1 MKKAFLTVLVI
12 VLAVA
17 LSSCSPASPAAA
29 VLEVTPTPP
38 AATTS
43 SDIFILA
50 NFQLTD
56 TMTTANCTIEDTNTD
71 TWINNATVTIAGHTI
86 PFILDGVHSTFT
98 LPGTYATGDTVTL
111 NVTTSYGTATASG
124 TIPAEGASA
133 NAVAVS
139 GAKAGSLFYIA
150 H

>member
-1 MKKAFLTVLVI
+1 MKKLFLTVFAI
-12 VLAVA
+12 ALAA
-17 LSSCSPASPAAA
+17 FLSSYSPASPAAA
-29 VLEVTPTPP
+29 LDATPTPP
-38 AATTS
+38 AATTA

-56 TMTTANCTIEDTNTD
+56 ATTTANCSIEDTNTD
-71 TWINNATVTIAGHTI
+71 TWINNATVTIAGQTI
-86 PFILDGVHSTFT
+86 PFVSDGVHMTFA
-98 LPGTYATGDTVTL
+98 LPGTYAAGDTVTL

-124 TIPAEGASA
+124 TIPASGASA

-139 GAKAGSLFYIA
+139 GAKNGSIFYIA

>member
-1 MKKAFLTVLVI
+1 MKKTFLSVFVIVFAAFL
-12 VLAVA
+12 A
-17 LSSCSPASPAAA
+17 SCSPASPAASLDA
-29 VLEVTPTPP
+29 TPTPP

-56 TMTTANCTIEDTNTD
+56 TMTTANCTIEDTSTD
-71 TWINNATVTIAGHTI
+71 TWINNATVTIAGQTI
-86 PFILDGVHSTFT
+86 PFVLDGVYSTLT

-124 TIPAEGASA
+124 TIPASGASA

-139 GAKAGSLFYIA
+139 GAKTGSIFYIA

>member
-1 MKKAFLTVLVI
+1 MKKTFLTVLAI

-17 LSSCSPASPAAA
+17 LSSCSPVSPAAA
-29 VLEVTPTPP
+29 LEATPTPP

-50 NFQLTD
+50 AFQLTD
-56 TMTTANCTIEDTNTD
+56 TMTSATCSIEDTNTD
-71 TWINNATVTIAGHTI
+71 TWINNATVTIAGQTI
-86 PFILDGVHSTFT
+86 PWVSDGVHMT
-98 LPGTYATGDTVTL
+98 LNLTGTYDTGDTVAL
-111 NVTTSYGTATASG
+111 SVTTSYGTATASG

-133 NAVAVS
+133 NSVAIS
-139 GAKAGSLFYIA
+139 GAKTGSVFNIS

>member
-1 MKKAFLTVLVI
+1 MKKAFLAFHAVI
-12 VLAVA
+12 LAVV

-29 VLEVTPTPP
+29 SEDDPP
-38 AATTS
+38 AATTA

-71 TWINNATVTIAGHTI
+71 TWINNATVTIAGQTI
-86 PFILDGVHSTFT
+86 PFVSDGVHMTMT
-98 LPGTYATGDTVTL
+98 LPGTYATGDTVAL

-124 TIPAEGASA
+124 TIPALGASA
-133 NAVAVS
+133 NSVAIS
-139 GAKAGSLFYIA
+139 GAKTGSIFNIA